1 MPSSFTNVSH
11 SGVLAST
18 QMVRYQHRPHASRGG
33 LGTLTDKEK
42 IARKMKVA
50 GGNFGEKLAS
60 YAGGGGSGAGYSTSG
75 FGGGNTALS
84 GANSFFSPQLSTDFL
99 ELPQSLRER
108 REVYRHFYNA
118 DPIVGQ
124 AIDLHTE
131 LPLSKVRLSP
141 PKPRTTPEGF
151 KSPEDYARY
160 ILSFFEKMCKRVK
173 LFQRLITGTHHYWLD
188 GNVFFWAEDSE
199 VDVPMDVGHKTSS
212 TVRSILAEDGPV
224 EEVVETSEEHP
235 DREDRELAYYQ
246 KHYKGWD
253 RLVILPVD
261 QVQLTTFDFTDKV
274 VIELVPSARARKLI
288 EQAKQG
294 DERAE
299 RMVQEIPSEVREH
312 VESGQLIPL
321 GTDPDEGSF
330 CYHLA
335 ARRGAGED
343 FGASLLDRCLRTLM
357 YREKLRQAQTLI
369 ASRNMTPKRLVWGEN
384 LSEGDTDDL
393 REQVDLSLVDPDYS
407 IVTNYEVH
415 WEEIGS
421 KDRLLDLSSE
431 YEITDKQ
438 LFAGLGVTE
447 SLLNGESTFSGDRVK
462 LEVLNTRYLLFRE
475 VIQEFVEEYLFK
487 PVARRKGFIE
497 KDEWGDEVVLYPRLS
512 FTRLALRD
520 SQDTYDALFN
530 LYQKGSISIDLIL
543 EMFNIDPAM
552 TREKL
557 EKDMFT
563 VNDSVFNEVVRGIY
577 GEVGRML
584 AEKTDIADRIA
595 KYLDLKMKEEPAEE
609 GRF

>member
-1 MPSSFTNVSH
+1 MPSDRFTNVPAHGAVLSGTRISRPLH
-11 SGVLAST
+11 S
-18 QMVRYQHRPHASRGG
+18 PHVARGG
-33 LGTLTDKEK
+33 YRNLSEKERV
-42 IARKMKVA
+42 ARKMNVV
-50 GGNFGEKLAS
+50 
-60 YAGGGGSGAGYSTSG
+60 GSGFEKQGTLAAFSTSG
-75 FGGGNTALS
+75 WGGANTALS
-84 GANSFFSPQLSTDFL
+84 GTNSFFSPQLSTDFL

-108 REVYRHFYNA
+108 REIYRHFYNS

-131 LPLSKVRLSP
+131 LPLSKVRLSA
-141 PKPRTTPEGF
+141 PKPLSAPKGF
-151 KSPEDYARY
+151 KSPHDYGRY
-160 ILSFFEKMCKRVK
+160 ILSFFEKMCKRIK
-173 LFQRLITGTHHYWLD
+173 LFPRLLTGTHHYWLD
-188 GNVFFWAEDSE
+188 GNVFFFAEDSTVE
-199 VDVPMDVGHKTSS
+199 VPVDVGHKVSREVYAFIDDEGPKEE
-212 TVRSILAEDGPV
+212 VRESV
-224 EEVVETSEEHP
+224 EELE
-235 DREDRELAYYQ
+235 DREDRELAYFQ
-246 KHYKGWD
+246 KHYQGWE
-253 RLVILPVD
+253 RLVILPID
-261 QVQLTTFDFTDKV
+261 QVQLTTFDFMDKV
-274 VIELVPSARARKLI
+274 IIELIPSARARALM

-294 DERAE
+294 DERAQ
-299 RMVQEIPSEVREH
+299 RMVEEIPAEVREH
-312 VESGQLIPL
+312 IENNQLIPL

-330 CYHLA
+330 CFHLA
-335 ARRGAGED
+335 ARKGAGED
-343 FGASLLDRCLRTLM
+343 LGASLLDRCLRTLY

-369 ASRNMTPKRLVWGEN
+369 ASRNMTPKRLIWGEN
-384 LSEGDTDDL
+384 LSEADTEDL

-421 KDRLLDLSSE
+421 RDRLLDLSSE

-475 VIQEFVEEYLFK
+475 VLQEFVEDYLFK
-487 PVARRKGFIE
+487 PVARRKGFVE
-497 KDEWGDEVVLYPRLS
+497 KDEWGEEVVLFPRLS

-543 EMFNIDPAM
+543 EMFNIDPAQ

-563 VNDSVFNEVVRGIY
+563 VNDSVFNEVIRGIY

-584 AEKTDIADRIA
+584 AEKTDIADKIA
-595 KYLDLKMKEEPAEE
+595 KYLDLKMKQEPASEE
-609 GRF
+609 SRF